1 MDIHDIVLKVVC
13 AQLDLKPDEISLDD
27 ELIDD
32 LAADSLDIVEIEM
45 SLEDEFKIDNGYDC
59 ENWFNNKVTFG
70 QLVKYVEDR
79 LKVLTT

>member
-1 MDIHDIVLKVVC
+1 
-13 AQLDLKPDEISLDD
+13 
-27 ELIDD
+27 
-32 LAADSLDIVEIEM
+32 LDIVDIEM

-79 LKVLTT
+79 LKALTT